1 MPERGVRP
9 WVEPAARMESDQV
22 RPVFSEET
30 RILGRLLYRDGRES
44 WEPRI
49 RRPAGAVAE
58 GDEG

>member
-9 WVEPAARMESDQV
+9 WVEPAARMEADQV

-30 RILGRLLYRDGRES
+30 RILGRLRYRDGRES

-49 RRPAGAVAE
+49 MRPAVAQAVE
-58 GDEG
+58 DED